1 MKVQIQ
7 EDQAKHPELFRFS
20 GSITTAQL
28 NGWLQERN
36 LVVPDD
42 LKRLWCETGGGEMFE
57 TETILSPFGQTNL
70 ADDLDSVNAFH
81 RRKGLPSN
89 YLIFHTGI
97 GGLTVVKMPV
107 GEYLS
112 VREDSYEVQ
121 RTFASLADW
130 YARLIR
136 SEYASRYALT

>member
-1 MKVQIQ
+1 
-7 EDQAKHPELFRFS
+7 
-20 GSITTAQL
+20 
-28 NGWLQERN
+28 
-36 LVVPDD
+36 
-42 LKRLWCETGGGEMFE
+42 MFE

-136 SEYASRYALT
+136 NEYASRYALT